1 MSACRLGHSCSGTGE
16 RSAAKSRAGEA
27 FAGPGLHRAVPA
39 GNLWLQFS
47 NLQSETTLLLR
58 SAAFL
63 DMSVLV
69 TAQDLLAE
77 AAGKVRQSQP

>member
-1 MSACRLGHSCSGTGE
+1 MSDHLQRVGLERRLQDLASTEQS
-16 RSAAKSRAGEA
+16 
-27 FAGPGLHRAVPA
+27 PA
-39 GNLWLQFS
+39 GRFWLQFS